1 MSFYSNPKVKA
12 ALLATFSALALST
25 SMALV
30 RKLNTDIPTTLIV
43 FVRSCFGFI
52 FFVPFLLKNNL
63 AIFRTNR
70 IHLHILRAILAV
82 SAMLCTYY
90 TYRNLPVAFA
100 TSIGMSGAIFTTT
113 LSWFILKDHI
123 SKSRWLLVLTGYLG
137 VLVVIRPTSYA
148 IDIAIITSLLANI
161 FAALAIITAKILSR
175 TDSTITMMLYSN
187 IGLVIVSGL
196 ISGGEGREMLA
207 HQDLIILSIAGLLG
221 VSAQFGLLVSIKISS
236 PSFAA
241 PFEYTR
247 MVFAIFIGFIFF
259 MEMPDMFTIIGAGII
274 ILATYLLTYFESKKE
289 NKKKMS
295 V

>member
-1 MSFYSNPKVKA
+1 MRFYSNPKVKA

-25 SMALV
+25 SMALA
-30 RKLNTDIPTTLIV
+30 RKLNDEIPTTLIV
-43 FVRSCFGFI
+43 FARSCFGFI

-70 IHLHILRAILAV
+70 MHLHIARSVLAV

-113 LSWFILKDHI
+113 LSWFILKDQI
-123 SKSRWLLVLTGYLG
+123 GKFRWLLVLTGYLG
-137 VLVVIRPTSYA
+137 VIVVIRPTSYA
-148 IDIAIITSLLANI
+148 LDIAIITSLLANI
-161 FAALAIITAKILSR
+161 FAALAIIIAKILSR

-187 IGLVIVSGL
+187 LGLIIVSGL
-196 ISGGEGREMLA
+196 VSGGEGREILA
-207 HQDLIILSIAGLLG
+207 QQDWIILSIAGLLG
-221 VSAQFGLLVSIKISS
+221 VSAQFALLVSIKISS

-247 MVFAIFIGFIFF
+247 MVFAILIGFIIFF
-259 MEMPDMFTIIGAGII
+259 EVPDMFTVVGAGII

-289 NKKKMS
+289 EKKKMS